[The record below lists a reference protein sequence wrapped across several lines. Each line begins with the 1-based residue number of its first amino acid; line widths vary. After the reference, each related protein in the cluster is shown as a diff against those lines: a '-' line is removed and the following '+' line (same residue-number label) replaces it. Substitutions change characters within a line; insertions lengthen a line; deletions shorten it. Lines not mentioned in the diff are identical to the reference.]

1 MIRPVIAQTMRGI
14 LSHPTS
20 VLITIGTVSASLS
33 ILVAALCAAFNLDR
47 LSAQWE
53 KGGDVLVFLKPGLT
67 GVDVQGHVEFL
78 KKWPEIQKLNLHTS
92 QDAQA
97 ELEEILGDSI
107 LQGLGS
113 EMLPAT
119 LEIELPSK
127 ISSIERLKFRAKL
140 LELKW
145 IDEVESVTE
154 GRGLLARLYQ
164 LRASLK
170 IWVWLI
176 GLWIGISVAFIIDQL
191 VRLNLFHRRQEL
203 DVLRAVGATERF
215 IQWPLMLEGALQ
227 TGFGALLALGLIW
240 SLLETL
246 IDSDG
251 ILMRLFQFQFQFLPY
266 WSSFLFVMGCAAVG
280 WISSWRAS
288 RLFLRQIEAHSSF

>member
-1 MIRPVIAQTMRGI
+1 MIRPIIAQTVRGI

-33 ILVAALCAAFNLDR
+33 ILVATLCVAFNLDR

-53 KGGDVLVFLKPGLT
+53 EGGDLLVFLTPGL
-67 GVDVQGHVEFL
+67 QSQEVEEYVKSL
-78 KKWPEIQKLNLHTS
+78 RAWKEIEALNLHTS
-92 QDAQA
+92 QDALA
-97 ELEEILGDSI
+97 ELEEVLGNSI
-107 LQGLGS
+107 LQDLAS
-113 EMLPAT
+113 DVLPAT
-119 LEIELPSK
+119 LEIELQSEL
-127 ISSIERLKFRAKL
+127 SEVDQLTLRAKL
-140 LELKW
+140 LNLEW
-145 IDEVESVTE
+145 VDEVESVTE

-164 LRASLK
+164 LRASLW
-170 IWVWLI
+170 IWLI
-176 GLWIGISVAFIIDQL
+176 GIWIAVSVAFIIDQL

-227 TGFGALLALGLIW
+227 TAFGALMALLLIW

-251 ILMRLFQFQFQFLPY
+251 VLMRLFQFQFQFLPN
-266 WSSFLFVMGCAAVG
+266 WSSFLFIVGCASVG

-288 RLFLRQIEAHSSF
+288 RLFLRQTEAHSSF